1 MESKGVLYSRL
12 KQVLFLIVLHSLL
25 LSASNLNQI
34 EKMEIANGKLTIK
47 FAKAL
52 DESKIHAFKLGGRRS
67 IRYVFDFS
75 DTVLALKD
83 PLSKPEYGG
92 ELIAIRSSQYRK
104 KVARV
109 VLESRKA
116 YNMQSYKSDSNRY
129 LISLPPG
136 STEDTR
142 SIKKLFSSLS
152 EKNVS
157 KAPRESRD
165 EVLYSG
171 EELFGTERVPGSYLM
186 KNSGTIRPKGH
197 YRIVVDPGHGGHDS
211 GALGG
216 TDKRAMEKNAVL
228 QIALRLRRQLKNLG
242 FDVLMTRSSDRFV
255 ELPQRTRFANKKHG
269 DIFVSIHANAVPKRK
284 WNISHGVET
293 YFLQVTRNE
302 RAKRVAAREN
312 SVVLNKKDR
321 LSKNVILNAI
331 YTGPK
336 IVLSNKLAIDVQKQM
351 LSYLRSRYANVK
363 DGGIRPAPFWVLV
376 GAEMPAILIETGYIT
391 NPMERKRLFDP
402 VYQDLMA
409 RGIAEGI
416 ARYLANRERELE

>member
-1 MESKGVLYSRL
+1 MENESVLYSRL
-12 KQVLFLIVLHSLL
+12 KPILL
-25 LSASNLNQI
+25 LVIVQPLLLLASNRI
-34 EKMEIANGKLTIK
+34 EKMEMGNDRVMIH
-47 FAKAL
+47 FAKP
-52 DESKIHAFKLGGRRS
+52 IHKSRIKSFTLEGRS
-67 IRYVFDFS
+67 SVRYVFDFA
-75 DTVLALKD
+75 DTVMA
-83 PLSKPEYGG
+83 SKNPASGLEYGG
-92 ELIAIRSSQYRK
+92 NLISIRSSQFRK
-104 KVARV
+104 RVARV

-116 YNMQSYKSDSNRY
+116 YNIKSYKADSDTY
-129 LISLPPG
+129 VITLPAG
-136 STEDTR
+136 SADSSR
-142 SIKKLFSSLS
+142 SIRRLFSSLS
-152 EKNVS
+152 KKKRVE
-157 KAPRESRD
+157 
-165 EVLYSG
+165 EVLQKPDRAVDYSREDISG
-171 EELFGTERVPGSYLM
+171 GDAAARSYIM
-186 KNSGTIRPKGH
+186 KDREVIRPKGH

-216 TDKRAMEKNAVL
+216 TDRRAMEKDAVL
-228 QIALRLRRQLKNLG
+228 QIALRLRRHLKDLG

-255 ELPQRTRFANKKHG
+255 KLGKRTRYANRKHG
-269 DIFVSIHANAVPKRK
+269 DVFVSIHANAVPKRK

-351 LSYLRSRYANVK
+351 LQHLRSRYRNVK